1 MLPTLG
7 VPDLDAHTVPGRPM
21 TAGGHPTAIR
31 TDGTMAHILLRVQRE
46 GAVGGA
52 LPEQCA
58 LVKVG
63 DGDEIDLRV
72 AAPGQIESRDREQG
86 LRWSHPPF
94 LVGGVRVQRPAK
106 QAGAPKAP
114 KRLAPGLELKRSI

>member
-1 MLPTLG
+1 MLPTPG
-7 VPDLDAHTVPGRPM
+7 IPDLDAYTFPGRPM
-21 TAGGHPTAIR
+21 TAGGRPTAIR
-31 TDGTMAHILLRVQRE
+31 TDGTKAHILLRGQRE

-58 LVKVG
+58 LVVVG

-72 AAPGQIESRDREQG
+72 TAPTQTECRVRGQG
-86 LRWSHPPF
+86 LRRSHPPF

-106 QAGAPKAP
+106 QAGSPKGP
-114 KRLAPGLELKRSI
+114 